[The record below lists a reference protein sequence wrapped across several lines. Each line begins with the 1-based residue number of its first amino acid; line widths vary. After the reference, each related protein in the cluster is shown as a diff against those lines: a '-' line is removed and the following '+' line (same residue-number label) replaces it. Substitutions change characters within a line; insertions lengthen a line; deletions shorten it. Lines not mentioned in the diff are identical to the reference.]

1 MAFLLLLGMTI
12 KEAFEQTKA
21 ALQAQMEDRE
31 AENVMRILFEDAF
44 DWTSGQPAR
53 SFLAKEQDQLSAI
66 LERLQANEPLQY
78 ILGEADFYGLKFE
91 VTPAVLIPRPETEE
105 LVFQIL
111 EAGKNKE
118 GQKGL
123 DIGTGSGCIPISL
136 KKNRPDWS
144 LTGMDISEEALQ
156 VARRNALKNQVEV
169 NWIVQDVLDEEAWD
183 KLGRY
188 DFIVSNPPYI
198 PLEEKKVMPRQVLDY
213 EPALALFVEND
224 NALIFYRKIHD
235 LAIRS
240 LSTGGSLF
248 FELNEFNA
256 RAVQAMVDLRF
267 FTEAV
272 LLPDMQG
279 KDRMLYCQKR

>member
-1 MAFLLLLGMTI
+1 
-12 KEAFEQTKA
+12 
-21 ALQAQMEDRE
+21 
-31 AENVMRILFEDAF
+31 
-44 DWTSGQPAR
+44 
-53 SFLAKEQDQLSAI
+53 QLSAI

-156 VARRNALKNQVEV
+156 VARRNALKNEVEV

-224 NALIFYRKIHD
+224 NALVFYRKIHD

>member
-1 MAFLLLLGMTI
+1 MTI

>member
-1 MAFLLLLGMTI
+1 MTI

-156 VARRNALKNQVEV
+156 VARRNALKNEVEV

-224 NALIFYRKIHD
+224 NALVFYRKIHD

>member
-1 MAFLLLLGMTI
+1 MTI

-123 DIGTGSGCIPISL
+123 DIGTGSGCIPIFL

-156 VARRNALKNQVEV
+156 VARRNALKNEVEV

-240 LSTGGSLF
+240 LSVGGSLF

>member
-1 MAFLLLLGMTI
+1 MTI

-21 ALQAQMEDRE
+21 VLQTQMEERE

-44 DWTSGQPAR
+44 GWTSGQLAR
-53 SFLAKEQDQLSAI
+53 NFLAEEEDQLSSI
-66 LERLQANEPLQY
+66 LERLKANEPLQY
-78 ILGEADFYGLKFE
+78 ILGEADFYGLKFD

-105 LVFQIL
+105 LVYQIL
-111 EAGKNKE
+111 EAGKNKDW
-118 GQKGL
+118 KRGL

-136 KKNRPDWS
+136 KKNQPDWS
-144 LTGMDISEEALQ
+144 LSGMDVSEEALQ

-169 NWIVQDVLDEEAWD
+169 DWIAQDVLDEKAWD
-183 KLGRY
+183 KLGSY

-198 PLEEKKVMPRQVLDY
+198 PLAEKKVMPRQVLDY

-224 NALIFYRKIHD
+224 QALIFYRKIHD

-240 LSTGGSLF
+240 LGPGGGLF

-256 RAVQAMVDLRF
+256 KAVQAMVDLHF
-267 FTEAV
+267 FSEAV

>member
-1 MAFLLLLGMTI
+1 MTI
-12 KEAFEQTKA
+12 KEAFEQTRA
-21 ALQAQMEDRE
+21 VLQAQLEDRE
-31 AENVMRILFEDAF
+31 AENIMRILFEDAF
-44 DWTSGQPAR
+44 GWTSGQPVR
-53 SFLAKEQDQLSAI
+53 SFLAKEEDQLSSI
-66 LERLQANEPLQY
+66 LERLKANEPLQY

-111 EAGKNKE
+111 EVGKNKE
-118 GQKGL
+118 WHKGL

-144 LTGMDISEEALQ
+144 LSGVDISEEALQ

-169 NWIVQDVLDEEAWD
+169 DWMAQDVLDEKTWD
-183 KLGRY
+183 KLGSY

-240 LSTGGSLF
+240 LSAGGSLF

-267 FTEAV
+267 FSEAV

>member
-1 MAFLLLLGMTI
+1 MTI

-224 NALIFYRKIHD
+224 NALVFYRKIHD

-279 KDRMLYCQKR
+279 KYRMLYCQKR

>member
-156 VARRNALKNQVEV
+156 VARRNALKNEVEV

-224 NALIFYRKIHD
+224 NALVFYRKIHD

>member
-1 MAFLLLLGMTI
+1 MTI

-224 NALIFYRKIHD
+224 NALVFYRKIHD